1 MEGLDVP
8 TLKEQGVDVAY
19 GTWRGLMGSKKA
31 SEAEKKELAGAIAKM
46 VETQAWKDS
55 LKRYGWIG
63 SYEGPEGYS
72 TFLKEQEAM
81 MKTGLADLGL
91 ARSLLAYGRAPQC
104 TDARP

>member
-1 MEGLDVP
+1 M
-8 TLKEQGVDVAY
+8 
-19 GTWRGLMGSKKA
+19 
-31 SEAEKKELAGAIAKM
+31 AGAIAKM

-91 ARSLLAYGRAPQC
+91 LK
-104 TDARP
+104 